1 MTPDDWIAAGYKR
14 FDVANKEMNKLADFL
29 LQKRF
34 DDDKGKKYF
43 ITVYCYDRTKYP
55 EHYRQWLIDNR
66 SHVGINTIGYM
77 PTAQFVLGDNLP
89 HFDIE
94 MSGIESM
101 TGGIKAVEDWFEVF
115 WKVFRQPYYEK
126 YAD

>member
-14 FDVANKEMNKLADFL
+14 FDVPNKEMNKLADFL

-34 DDDKGKKYF
+34 DDDEGKKYF

-55 EHYRQWLIDNR
+55 EPYR

-77 PTAQFVLGDNLP
+77 PTAHFALGDNLP
-89 HFDIE
+89 HFNIE
-94 MSGIESM
+94 MNSIE
-101 TGGIKAVEDWFEVF
+101 TLHGGIKAVEDWFEVL

-126 YAD
+126 WIDNAD

>member
-1 MTPDDWIAAGYKR
+1 MTPDDWVAAGYKR

-34 DDDKGKKYF
+34 DDDEGKKYF

-55 EHYRQWLIDNR
+55 EPYR

-94 MSGIESM
+94 MNGIESM

-126 YAD
+126 WTDNGE

>member
-14 FDVANKEMNKLADFL
+14 YEVRNKQMNKLADFL

-34 DDDKGKKYF
+34 DDDVGKKYF

-55 EHYRQWLIDNR
+55 EP
-66 SHVGINTIGYM
+66 HVRFFKDKPIAYT
-77 PTAQFVLGDNLP
+77 PTAQFVLDDNLP
-89 HFDIE
+89 HFNIE
-94 MSGIESM
+94 MNAVE
-101 TGGIKAVEDWFEVF
+101 TLPGGIRAIEDWFEVF

>member
-14 FDVANKEMNKLADFL
+14 YEVRNKQTNKLADFL

-34 DDDKGKKYF
+34 DDDEGKKYF
-43 ITVYCYDRTKYP
+43 ITVYCSDRTKYP
-55 EHYRQWLIDNR
+55 EP
-66 SHVGINTIGYM
+66 HVRFFKDTPIAYA
-77 PTAQFVLGDNLP
+77 PTAHFVLGDNLP
-89 HFDIE
+89 HFNIE
-94 MSGIESM
+94 MNAVE
-101 TGGIKAVEDWFEVF
+101 TLHGGIRAVEDWFEVF

>member
-14 FDVANKEMNKLADFL
+14 HDVAKKEMNKLADFL

-34 DDDKGKKYF
+34 DDDEGKKYF

-55 EHYRQWLIDNR
+55 EPYR
-66 SHVGINTIGYM
+66 SHVEGNTIGYI

-89 HFDIE
+89 HFNIE
-94 MSGIESM
+94 MNGIELLQ
-101 TGGIKAVEDWFEVF
+101 GGIKAVEDWFEVF

-126 YAD
+126 WIDNAD